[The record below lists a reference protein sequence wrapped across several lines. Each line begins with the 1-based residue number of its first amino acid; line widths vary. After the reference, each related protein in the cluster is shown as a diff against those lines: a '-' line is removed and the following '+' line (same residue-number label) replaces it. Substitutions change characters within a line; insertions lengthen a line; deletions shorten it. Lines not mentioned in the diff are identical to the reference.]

1 MILKMG
7 SLVQPLGWWVY
18 SIDIV
23 LNTEDG
29 ILVLLSL
36 YQFKN
41 SNSQA
46 VIEVLLCELSVLD
59 LSGCHET
66 LLPYLNF
73 SNDNSLGT
81 C

>member
-7 SLVQPLGWWVY
+7 ALVQPLGWGLQYLHCLKYLRWY
-18 SIDIV
+18 PGLTIFTS
-23 LNTEDG
+23 
-29 ILVLLSL
+29 
-36 YQFKN
+36 

-59 LSGCHET
+59 LSGLLEN

-73 SNDNSLGT
+73 SNDNSSGT
-81 C
+81 F